1 MARCEQCSAEHAT
14 KKCGACKAVTYCSK
28 ECQKA
33 HFRQH
38 KKVCAQLAQG
48 AFGVRLLSTGSANCG
63 LRHRRR
69 TLLASSRKAVA
80 HWMSCQF
87 ALDSSAG
94 KLVAGGKCKA

>member
-48 AFGVRLLSTGSANCG
+48 AFGVRLYYWFCQLWAP
-63 LRHRRR
+63 
-69 TLLASSRKAVA
+69 SSPA
-80 HWMSCQF
+80 HF
-87 ALDSSAG
+87 AG
-94 KLVAGGKCKA
+94 Q